1 MFDPEEAQERLG
13 LGDLP
18 DEFIPNTN
26 IAPGSNIP
34 VVINPVDR
42 NVLMFRWGLIPGWAK
57 DEKIGFRMF
66 NARAETVVDK
76 PSFRVLFRKQR
87 CLIPA
92 DGFYEWKMVNDR
104 KYPFLFTLKDKRPFT
119 FAGLWEQW
127 RDREGNIIKSC
138 TLITTT
144 PNSLVAQYHDR
155 MPVILVDENRW
166 KWLEDRPQNEL
177 QAMLAPIDPELMATP
192 QQIDRL

>member
-76 PSFRVLFRKQR
+76 PSFRVPFRKQR

>member
-76 PSFRVLFRKQR
+76 PSFRVPFRKQR

-127 RDREGNIIKSC
+127 RGREGNIIKSC

-155 MPVILVDENRW
+155 MPVILADENRW
-166 KWLEDRPQNEL
+166 KWLEDRPHNEL

>member
-1 MFDPEEAQERLG
+1 MFDPEEAQEKLG

-18 DEFIPNTN
+18 DDFIPKNN
-26 IAPGSNIP
+26 IAPGSNVP

-57 DEKIGFRMF
+57 DEKIGYRMF
-66 NARAETVVDK
+66 NARAETVADK
-76 PSFRVLFRKQR
+76 PSFRVPFRKQR
-87 CLIPA
+87 CLIPS

-104 KYPFLFTLKDKRPFT
+104 KYPFLFTLKNKSPFT

-127 RDREGNIIKSC
+127 RDGEGNIIKSC

-144 PNSLVAQYHDR
+144 PNSLVAEYHDR
-155 MPVILVDENRW
+155 MPVILADENRW

-177 QAMLAPIDPELMATP
+177 QAMLAPIDPGVMATP

>member
-76 PSFRVLFRKQR
+76 PSFRVPFRKQR

-104 KYPFLFTLKDKRPFT
+104 KYPFLFTLKDKSPFT

-155 MPVILVDENRW
+155 MPVILADENRW

>member
-1 MFDPEEAQERLG
+1 MFDPEEAQEKLG

-18 DEFIPNTN
+18 DDFIPNNN
-26 IAPGSNIP
+26 IAPGSNVP
-34 VVINPVDR
+34 VVISPVDR

-57 DEKIGFRMF
+57 DEKIGYRMF
-66 NARAETVVDK
+66 NARAETVADK
-76 PSFRVLFRKQR
+76 PSFRVPFRKQR
-87 CLIPA
+87 CLIPS

-104 KYPFLFTLKDKRPFT
+104 KYPFLFTLKNKSPFT

-127 RDREGNIIKSC
+127 RDGEGKIIKSC

-144 PNSLVAQYHDR
+144 PNSLVSKYHDR
-155 MPVILVDENRW
+155 MPVIMADDNRW

-177 QAMLAPIDPELMATP
+177 QAMLAPIDPGLMATP